1 MDKTTL
7 GRTGLTVSVACLG
20 GGGASKLGQS
30 GGATFAHSVD
40 VVKAALDAGVN
51 FLDTA
56 AIYKT
61 EPIVG
66 EAIKGRPRDSIV
78 ISTKNLITRPGS
90 DEHGDEF
97 VTPVEYKVA
106 VERSLKRLGTDYV
119 DIFHLHG
126 ILASQYRRCID
137 DFLPVAQ
144 KLREEGK
151 VRFIAISERF
161 YRDTRHEMLKLAL
174 KDDHFD
180 VMMVGLNMINQSAL
194 KCILPAAKKKG
205 VGIQSMHAVR
215 GKLASRDGVRALIE
229 AVMGSGE
236 VDAADVDSDDPLGF
250 VLNESGASSI
260 VEACYRF
267 NRHAPGCDTVLTGT
281 GNIAHLKD
289 NLRAIDGKSLP
300 APVVEKLAR
309 IFGRVE
315 SVSAD

>member
-1 MDKTTL
+1 MDMVTL

-20 GGGASKLGQS
+20 GGGASKLGRSQ
-30 GGATFAHSVD
+30 GATFEHSVNL
-40 VVKAALDAGVN
+40 VRTALDAGVN

-61 EPIVG
+61 EAIVG
-66 EAIKGRPRDSIV
+66 EAIKGRPRDGLV

-90 DEHGDEF
+90 DEHGDDF
-97 VTPVEYKVA
+97 VTPAEYKA
-106 VERSLKRLGTDYV
+106 EVERSLKRLGTDYI

-137 DFLPVAQ
+137 DFLPVLQ

-151 VRFIAISERF
+151 VRFIAVSERF
-161 YRDTRHEMLKLAL
+161 YHDTRHEMLKLAL

-180 VMMVGLNMINQSAL
+180 VLMVGLNMINQSAL
-194 KCILPAAKKKG
+194 KHILPATKNKDI
-205 VGIQSMHAVR
+205 GIQSMHAVR

-229 AVMGSGE
+229 TVVKSGE
-236 VDAADVDSDDPLGF
+236 VDAADIDRDDPLGF
-250 VLNESGASSI
+250 VLQESGAISI

-267 NRHAPGCDTVLTGT
+267 NRHAPGCDAVLTGT
-281 GNIAHLKD
+281 GNIAHLRE
-289 NLRAIDGKSLP
+289 NLRAIDGRPLP
-300 APVVEKLAR
+300 APLVEKLAR

>member
-7 GRTGLTVSVACLG
+7 GRTGLSVSVACLG
-20 GGGASKLGQS
+20 GGGASKLGQRH
-30 GGATFAHSVD
+30 GATFEHSVN

-61 EPIVG
+61 EAIVG
-66 EAIKGRPRDSIV
+66 EAIKGRPRESIV
-78 ISTKNLITRPGS
+78 ISTKNLITQPGS
-90 DEHGDEF
+90 DEHGENF
-97 VTPVEYKVA
+97 VTPAEYKA
-106 VERSLKRLGTDYV
+106 EIERSLKRLGTDYV

-126 ILASQYRRCID
+126 ILAHQYKRCID
-137 DFLPVAQ
+137 DFLPVVER
-144 KLREEGK
+144 LRDEGK

-161 YRDTRHEMLKLAL
+161 YHDTQHEMLRLAL
-174 KDDHFD
+174 NDDHFD

-194 KCILPAAKKKG
+194 RDILPAAKKKNI
-205 VGIQSMHAVR
+205 GIQSMHAVR
-215 GKLASRDGVRALIE
+215 GKLASREGVRALIE
-229 AVMGSGE
+229 AVVESGE
-236 VDAADVDSDDPLGF
+236 VDAADIDRDDPLGF
-250 VLNESGASSI
+250 VLKESGASSI

-289 NLRAIDGKSLP
+289 NLRAIGGKPLP

>member
-40 VVKAALDAGVN
+40 VVKTALDAGVN
-51 FLDTA
+51 FVDTA

-90 DEHGDEF
+90 DEHGDDF
-97 VTPVEYKVA
+97 VTPAEYKVA

-137 DFLPVAQ
+137 DFLPVVQ

-161 YRDTRHEMLKLAL
+161 YRDTWHEMLKLAL
-174 KDDHFD
+174 NDDHFD
-180 VMMVGLNMINQSAL
+180 VMMIGLNMINQSAL
-194 KCILPAAKKKG
+194 RDILPAARKKG

-229 AVMGSGE
+229 AVVGSGE
-236 VDAADVDSDDPLGF
+236 VDAADVDSNDPLGF

-289 NLRAIDGKSLP
+289 NLRAIDGKPLP